1 MTAARGFGV
10 VGRQGCGASFFVP
23 HGEAR
28 RASLAAS
35 VPRVTANYRRR
46 RQARRAAAYA
56 GYSLSP
62 ARPRGGHVRSGRA
75 AAWSYPCSSS
85 TCCFLLNLFSSSG
98 GAGRH
103 RGRPLQGDLAR
114 VLSFPLCSI
123 LNSGDPSGADA
134 PAPLEGAPSM
144 QKLPSEDSFRRQ
156 FFPII
161 PDLCAVSRR
170 PAPRSPTRAR
180 RSTALSARRWSY
192 PPTAAAARSGR
203 NSRRPASRCSRE
215 TPRPAARTRRKT

>member
-1 MTAARGFGV
+1 MVCEYGTPEPRSSTAARGFGV
-10 VGRQGCGASFFVP
+10 VGRQGYGASFFVP

-35 VPRVTANYRRR
+35 VPRVTANCRRR

-98 GAGRH
+98 GAPLPGELAP
-103 RGRPLQGDLAR
+103 RGGATLVQCANRPIACKNCPPKIPSEGSFSYYPRFMRGQSKAGSHVADACAAKHSSICSAV
-114 VLSFPLCSI
+114 VLSSD
-123 LNSGDPSGADA
+123 SGGS
-134 PAPLEGAPSM
+134 
-144 QKLPSEDSFRRQ
+144 SFR
-156 FFPII
+156 P
-161 PDLCAVSRR
+161 
-170 PAPRSPTRAR
+170 
-180 RSTALSARRWSY
+180 
-192 PPTAAAARSGR
+192 
-203 NSRRPASRCSRE
+203 
-215 TPRPAARTRRKT
+215 K